1 MKRIETILMI
11 VAALLPLSFFASAA
25 NEREGLVAMSYNIR
39 NGESSDGTNSWQYRY
54 AATALMID
62 EHMPDV
68 IGIQE
73 ALYGTQI
80 SYLEYSFDK
89 KYKIIGSASEDGKKK
104 GEICAIMYNVKTLSP
119 VKSGTFWLSET
130 PDKPGPGWDAEANRT
145 ATWAIFKDKA
155 SGNRFFFINTRI
167 AAEGEQ
173 ARTNG
178 IALILEK
185 IQELNP
191 DGYPVIFAADLNIEP
206 SSKDLAPLK
215 SVLSDARAS
224 AVVTD
229 EEPSFNGW
237 GKAKKT
243 IDYIWYKGLSC
254 TRFETVTKGYY
265 ERNFISDHY
274 PVKAV
279 FVL

>member
-1 MKRIETILMI
+1 MKRFETILLI
-11 VAALLPLSFFASAA
+11 VAVLLPLSFFAHAA
-25 NEREGLVAMSYNIR
+25 DQREGIVVMSYNIR

-62 EHMPDV
+62 DQKPDV

-73 ALYGTQI
+73 ALYGSQI

-89 KYKIIGSASEDGKKK
+89 KYKVLGSGSEDGKKK

-130 PDKPGPGWDAEANRT
+130 PDKPSLGWDAESMRT
-145 ATWAIFKDKA
+145 VSWAIFKDKA
-155 SGNRFFFINTRI
+155 SGGRFLFVNTRI

-178 IALILEK
+178 IALIMNK

-191 DGYPVIFAADLNIEP
+191 DGYPVIFTADLNVEP
-206 SSKDLAPLK
+206 SSKELDPLK
-215 SVLSDARAS
+215 SQLSDARSS
-224 AVVTD
+224 AVVSD
-229 EEPSFNGW
+229 DEPSFNGW

-274 PVKAV
+274 PVKAI

>member
-1 MKRIETILMI
+1 MKRVYTIFLI
-11 VAALLPLSFFASAA
+11 VAVLLPLSFFAHAA
-25 NEREGLVAMSYNIR
+25 DGHDGIVAMSYNIR
-39 NGESSDGTNSWQYRY
+39 NGDSSDGTNSWQYRY

-62 EHMPDV
+62 DQKPDV

-73 ALYGTQI
+73 ALYDSQVD
-80 SYLEYSFDK
+80 YLLYSFDK
-89 KYKIIGSASEDGKKK
+89 QYKLLGSGSEDGKKK

-119 VKSGTFWLSET
+119 VKSGTFWLSDT
-130 PDKPGPGWDAEANRT
+130 PDKPSLGWDAESNRT
-145 ATWAIFKDKA
+145 VTWAIFKDKA
-155 SGNRFFFINTRI
+155 SGRRFLFINTRI

-178 IALILEK
+178 IALILNK

-191 DGYPVIFAADLNIEP
+191 DGYPVIFAADLNVEP

-215 SVLSDARAS
+215 SALSDARES
-224 AVVTD
+224 AVISD

-274 PVKAV
+274 PVKGTFV
-279 FVL
+279 F

>member
-1 MKRIETILMI
+1 MI
-11 VAALLPLSFFASAA
+11 VAVFLPLSFFARAA
-25 NEREGLVAMSYNIR
+25 DVHDGIVAMSYNIR
-39 NGESSDGTNSWQYRY
+39 NAESSDGTNSWQYRY

-62 EHMPDV
+62 DQKPDV

-73 ALYGTQI
+73 ALYASQI
-80 SYLEYSFDK
+80 DYLEYSFDK
-89 KYKIIGSASEDGKKK
+89 KYKIIGSGSEDGKKK
-104 GEICAIMYNVKTLSP
+104 GEICAIMYNFKTLSP

-130 PDKPGPGWDAEANRT
+130 PDKASLGWDAETNRT
-145 ATWAIFKDKA
+145 VTWAIFKEKS
-155 SGNRFFFINTRI
+155 SGNRFLFVNTRL

-178 IALILEK
+178 IALILNK

-191 DGYPVIFAADLNIEP
+191 DGYPVIFAADLNVEP
-206 SSKDLAPLK
+206 SSKDLVPFK
-215 SVLSDARAS
+215 SALSDARDS

-229 EEPSFNGW
+229 DEPSFNGW

-274 PVKAV
+274 PIKAV
-279 FVL
+279 FVF